1 MTLPNVWVRIIVG
14 VTLIPGILL
23 LAWAGGGYLL
33 GFVGLVVVI
42 GLWEYYRIV
51 AAKGLDPNRLLGMVG
66 AISLCWDAWFYAG
79 QAATG
84 IITAAV
90 ILVAAIEIVRKR
102 QSSALLNTSTTVFG
116 MLYVGW
122 LSSHLILLRTLPA
135 RYPGLTDQDG
145 MGMLLIAFLIPWC
158 CDTAAY
164 FTGRY
169 LGRHALIP
177 RVSAGKTVEGAVGGL
192 IGAVLGLLAVR
203 PFFFGFVTPTDCLL
217 LGCLGGVIAQI
228 GDLAVSLIKRD
239 AEIKDASHI
248 IPGHGGVLDRF
259 DSVLFSAPF
268 VYYYMILVA
277 V

>member
-42 GLWEYYRIV
+42 GLWEFYRIV
-51 AAKGLDPNRLLGMVG
+51 AVKGLDPNRFLGMVG

-90 ILVAAIEIVRKR
+90 ILVAATEIVRKQ

-122 LSSHLILLRTLPA
+122 LSSHLILLRTLPS

-145 MGMLLIAFLIPWC
+145 MGVLLIAFLIPWC

-164 FTGRY
+164 FTGRL

-192 IGAVLGLLAVR
+192 IGAILGLLAVR
-203 PFFFGFVTPTDCLL
+203 PFFFAFVTPVDCLL

-239 AEIKDASHI
+239 VEIKDASHI

-268 VYYYMILVA
+268 VYYYMILIV
-277 V
+277 